1 MPLIFW
7 PILWILFLV
16 GLWVAFAVVAIRE
29 NRARSRAAKEMLAS
43 QQAMAAANAEM
54 ASPDGESPGG
64 FDEGFDDGFG
74 SAGQPEFAE
83 FDENAF
89 K

>member
-7 PILWILFLV
+7 PILWILFIV
-16 GLWVAFAVVAIRE
+16 GLWVAFGVVAMKE
-29 NRARSRAAKEMLAS
+29 SRARAKAAKEMLAS
-43 QQAMAAANAEM
+43 QQAMTAAGAEM
-54 ASPDGESPGG
+54 APPDGEAGS
-64 FDEGFDDGFG
+64 GFDDGFNDG
-74 SAGQPEFAE
+74 FGEAAQPDFAD